1 MAQNEFDDCPKCG
14 VGKMKPTGGAA
25 SSMDPNTNKETGFER
40 DYKCDNCGYPDDGV
54 AKVAGINEDLNV
66 ADPIVATLKY
76 SDSSGEGDTS
86 SSISNKDDQQ

>member
-1 MAQNEFDDCPKCG
+1 MMFNSSSSSRSRRIAGKGNEEK
-14 VGKMKPTGGAA
+14 VITEAE
-25 SSMDPNTNKETGFER
+25 DP
-40 DYKCDNCGYPDDGV
+40 
-54 AKVAGINEDLNV
+54 NV